1 MYINFNFSQELED
14 RLNPKQNGD
23 AKPQTTSL
31 YARIQG
37 KTFFALWD
45 LSAWMLWTFYL
56 LCPVS
61 YTMKHKKIVNAE

>member
-45 LSAWMLWTFYL
+45 LSA
-56 LCPVS
+56 
-61 YTMKHKKIVNAE
+61 